1 MRRGVIADVLTDNLA
16 TQVGTFALVPQVMDA
31 VKVPVI
37 AAGGI
42 SDARGIV
49 AALALG
55 ASAVQVGSAFMHCPE
70 STVLPPHRAALKSA
84 REDSTV
90 LTNLMTGRPGA
101 VLSTA

>member
-1 MRRGVIADVLTDNLA
+1 MLA
-16 TQVGTFALVPQVMDA
+16 ILPQVVDA

-37 AAGGI
+37 ATGAI

-70 STVLPPHRAALKSA
+70 STVLPPHLSALKS
-84 REDSTV
+84 
-90 LTNLMTGRPGA
+90 GA
-101 VLSTA
+101 